1 MLGLIVLF
9 QLVYGVHDL
18 LFDMLD
24 LLIHNGALIGRDIL
38 QLGEQLPHVD
48 VQHLQLLL
56 QFEHSERVLVECM
69 GHSCEHTVK
78 DQYTPGH
85 KVI

>member
-69 GHSCEHTVK
+69 GNSCEHTV
-78 DQYTPGH
+78 DDENTPGH